1 MTAPPS
7 RTRAWTNGSVY
18 SPTDPFATAILI
30 SGPTVAWVGSDDA
43 ARAMAGPDATPGDL
57 RAAVVTPAF
66 VGHHRVPPLERD
78 TSGVDDRG
86 EDTGGA
92 AAQGSDGRNGADGAT
107 GAGGPARPASEGA
120 PALPAAEGIPDP
132 HALPRACQGY
142 GAVELVSCDL
152 RALDQAAAR
161 VTADGARPLPILVRA
176 ASSQEDLDPSTL
188 PSSSLGFDAAAQ
200 DDTDSL
206 RAAAREHLVACTRA
220 GLQAVLVLPSCPGP
234 VESPGEMAASEAAS
248 SAGARVDALLD
259 AAAEAQEST
268 GQRAFRARGHRLVGV
283 GALDDVQCERLA
295 TLGLAVSCHAGVA
308 PLREL
313 SRAGVPVTLMTD
325 AANPWSAVK
334 AALEAPHERLRTS
347 ARAAVL
353 ALTRGAWRVQPG
365 ETPLAGQLAPGSEA
379 TLAVWDAES
388 VMVQQAQG
396 TGSSWSTDPR
406 ARTPVLPA
414 LDDARL
420 PRCEATV
427 VAGALVSGDE
437 PRP

>member
-1 MTAPPS
+1 MTAPQP
-7 RTRAWTNGSVY
+7 RTRVWTNGSVY
-18 SPTDPFATAILI
+18 SPADPFATAILI

-43 ARAMAGPDATPGDL
+43 ARAMAGPDVTPGDL

-66 VGHHRVPPLERD
+66 VGHHRVPPLERA

-92 AAQGSDGRNGADGAT
+92 AAPGSAGRDGAEVAP
-107 GAGGPARPASEGA
+107 GAGDPARPASGGA
-120 PALPAAEGIPDP
+120 PDLPAAEGIPDP
-132 HALPRACQGY
+132 HALPGSCQGY
-142 GAVELVSCDL
+142 GAVELVSCDP
-152 RALDQAAAR
+152 RALEQAAER
-161 VTADGARPLPILVRA
+161 VKADGAQPLPVLVRA
-176 ASSQEDLDPSTL
+176 ATSHEDLDPSTL
-188 PSSSLGFDAAAQ
+188 PSASLGFDAAGLE
-200 DDTDSL
+200 DTDSL
-206 RAAAREHLVACTRA
+206 RTAAREHLVACTRA
-220 GLQAVLVLPSCPGP
+220 GLQAVLLLPLLSEPE
-234 VESPGEMAASEAAS
+234 ESPAETAAGGAAS
-248 SAGARVDALLD
+248 SSGERVDALLD

-268 GQRAFRARGHRLVGV
+268 GQRTFRARGHRLVGV
-283 GALDDVQCERLA
+283 GDLDDAQCQRLA
-295 TLGLAVSCHAGVA
+295 SLGLAVSCHAGAA
-308 PLREL
+308 PLRDL

-334 AALEAPHERLRTS
+334 TALEAPHERLRTS
-347 ARAAVL
+347 ARAAFL

-365 ETPLAGQLAPGSEA
+365 ATPLAGQLAPGSEA

-427 VAGALVSGDE
+427 VAGTVVSGDE